1 MATVYLPQNL
11 LALFPRA
18 PRQLDV
24 EGASVRAVIEE
35 LNTRFPG
42 IRSRLVDAGPVL
54 REHINIFVDSEKAD
68 LSTSVRPQSQV
79 RVIPAITGG

>member
-11 LALFPRA
+11 LALFPGA
-18 PRQLDV
+18 SRQMDV
-24 EGASVRAVIEE
+24 EGACVRAVIEE

-42 IRSRLVDAGPVL
+42 IRSRLVDAGPLL

-68 LSTSVRPQSQV
+68 LSTPVRPQSQV